1 MFSLRWKLIAAFLLV
16 VFIPCWFLHRYA
28 IGFFDRYTRRA
39 LEDEMVAYA
48 YLLGEQY
55 RSLVL
60 EEPEE
65 SRPDAFGAFERLIKT
80 CGPEMQ
86 TRIRIV
92 SPEGEVLA
100 DSHDDS
106 TVGQNFSDRPEL
118 RQALTGKYGSRAAL
132 TDDRQY
138 MYYYI
143 AFPILSA
150 AAPPQAIV
158 YISRHTGPIIHA
170 LKEMRY
176 YQRRGM
182 VVALLTALAVAVFL
196 AFTITIRLRRLT
208 RAARDA
214 AAGDGPLEAAI
225 RGHDEIGELSASL
238 AHMSEEV
245 VKRSRYNRDFLSE
258 TMHELKTPLTAIK
271 GAAEILEGSAGEKTE
286 TRNKFLANIR
296 YETERLIR
304 MAGELSQLTKLDADV
319 LSEPKETV
327 DYLDF
332 LRGFVERLR
341 PTLESHQAAFQV
353 IIPEGKFCVSILP
366 GRIEQVIANLLE
378 NAFRYTAPEGSVT
391 LSVSPG
397 AEKTVVTTVADTGVG
412 IPLAVQDKVFDRFFT
427 TERRQ
432 NHPGYGSGLGL
443 AIAKSIVEHHG
454 GKIRVQSEPGQGASF
469 SFSLKLVS

>member
-16 VFIPCWFLHRYA
+16 VFIPCWLLHRYA

-39 LEDEMVAYA
+39 LEDEMVASA

-55 RSLVL
+55 RSAVL
-60 EEPEE
+60 EAPEE
-65 SRPDAFGAFERLIKT
+65 ERPEAFAAFERLLKT

-92 SPEGEVLA
+92 APSGEVLA

-106 TVGQNFSDRPEL
+106 SVGQNFSDRPEL
-118 RQALTGKYGSRAAL
+118 RRALGGRYGARAAL

-143 AFPILSA
+143 AFPVLSA
-150 AAPPQAIV
+150 EGAPLGIV
-158 YISRHTGPIIHA
+158 YLSRHTGPIIHA

-176 YQRRGM
+176 AQRRGM
-182 VVALLTALAVAVFL
+182 IVALLSALAVAGTI
-196 AFTITIRLRRLT
+196 AFTITLRLRRLT
-208 RAARDA
+208 RAARAA
-214 AAGDGPLEAAI
+214 AAGEGPIDTEI
-225 RGHDEIGELSASL
+225 RGRDEIAELSASL
-238 AHMSEEV
+238 AHMSAEV

-258 TMHELKTPLTAIK
+258 TMHEIKTPLTAIK
-271 GAAEILEGSAGEKTE
+271 GASEILEGSAGEKE
-286 TRNKFLANIR
+286 EARRKFLGNIR

-319 LSEPKETV
+319 LSEPKETL
-327 DYLDF
+327 DYVDF
-332 LRGFVERLR
+332 LRRFEERVR
-341 PTLESHQAAFQV
+341 PALEPGQAAFRV
-353 IIPEGKFCVSILP
+353 VLPEGKLAVSILP

-378 NAFRYTAPEGSVT
+378 NAFRYTPPEGSVT
-391 LSVSPG
+391 LSVAAGPDRT
-397 AEKTVVTTVADTGVG
+397 AVTTVADTGAG
-412 IPLAVQDKVFDRFFT
+412 IPAAVRGKVFDRFFT

-432 NHPGYGSGLGL
+432 NHSGGGSGLGL

-454 GKIRVQSEPGQGASF
+454 GKIWVESEPGKGASF
-469 SFSLKLVS
+469 SFSLKLV